1 MIVPEMGTQGAT
13 VGLADALFT
22 PVQQR
27 VLGLLF
33 GQPDRSFQSSE
44 LIRLA
49 RGGTG
54 AVHRQVERLVRVGLV
69 RTRRI
74 GNQKH
79 YQADRDSPIFEELRS
94 LVGKTLGVVAALR
107 ESLAPK
113 AHDVVAAFVYGSIA
127 SRTDTAA
134 SDIDLLVISD
144 VLRYE
149 DVFGALQSAEARIGR
164 TISPRVLTRQE
175 WRRKLAQ
182 PGSFVARIA
191 ERPRLFVLGSDDEFR

>member
-1 MIVPEMGTQGAT
+1 GW
-13 VGLADALFT
+13 
-22 PVQQR
+22 PV
-27 VLGLLF
+27 F
-33 GQPDRSFQSSE
+33 
-44 LIRLA
+44 
-49 RGGTG
+49 
-54 AVHRQVERLVRVGLV
+54 
-69 RTRRI
+69 
-74 GNQKH
+74 KC
-79 YQADRDSPIFEELRS
+79 S
-94 LVGKTLGVVAALR
+94 LVAGFGCSVT
-107 ESLAPK
+107 PK

-182 PGSFVARIA
+182 PGSFVARISQ
-191 ERPRLFVLGSDDEFR
+191 RPRLFVLGSDDELR